1 MPILKRRLNYNDS
14 GVEQTLHL
22 ETSADMVQRSDGSSV
37 EEAIANLDAALGQI
51 NAALAVLN
59 GTGEGSVSKAIID
72 KISAVVAGA
81 PERLDTLK
89 ELADWI
95 DSHETDAATMN
106 SKIVGNS
113 TAIEALQSKPGISS
127 KEIKFTASDFVSNVY
142 TIQATTHG
150 LTNGAFAYQVYML
163 DGTTY
168 KTGTWAIQEVQV
180 SYNADKS
187 ITLSA
192 SSGFAGKIVLIG

>member
-1 MPILKRRLNYNDS
+1 MPILKRRLNYNNS

-37 EEAIANLDAALGQI
+37 EDAIANLDAVLGQI

-59 GTGEGSVSKAIID
+59 GTGEGSVSKSIID

-106 SKIVGNS
+106 SKIIGNS
-113 TAIEALQSKPGISS
+113 AAIEALQSKPGISS
-127 KEIKFTASDFVSNVY
+127 KEITFTASDFVSNVY
-142 TIQATTHG
+142 AIPAATHG

-163 DGTTY
+163 DGTAY
-168 KTGTWAIQEVQV
+168 KTGTWAIQDVQV